1 MGVETVVKKIVAVIV
16 SYNPDTVHLEKMIKE
31 IESQSVD
38 VIVVNNGEK
47 LDYFSEVTPLVI
59 EIGKNVGI
67 AEAQNMAFA
76 KAEQDK
82 YTFVTIFD
90 QDSKIPKN
98 FFKNMY
104 NSLDSSEISM
114 VVPRIKDLNT
124 NCYIE
129 ARTYNRKNK
138 VEIYEPKNLEEE
150 NNKNTRKVAIPIA
163 SGAMIRI
170 SAWSAA
176 GGMTSKLFI
185 DAVDTD
191 FDLRLLISG
200 YDIIQNN
207 EVLLEHPIGNR
218 KPIKF
223 LGKIIF
229 WNTNHSPLR
238 RFTIARNSIWLYKS
252 NKKYVKG
259 LLSIVLRTIITH
271 SIYIFFENK
280 DFLKKSLLF
289 NKGLFIGL
297 FSKSPIV
304 IGKQKNE

>member
-104 NSLDSSEISM
+104 NSLDSSEIGM

-238 RFTIARNSIWLYKS
+238 RFTRNSIWLYKS

>member
-1 MGVETVVKKIVAVIV
+1 M
-16 SYNPDTVHLEKMIKE
+16 
-31 IESQSVD
+31 
-38 VIVVNNGEK
+38 
-47 LDYFSEVTPLVI
+47 
-59 EIGKNVGI
+59 
-67 AEAQNMAFA
+67 
-76 KAEQDK
+76 
-82 YTFVTIFD
+82 
-90 QDSKIPKN
+90 
-98 FFKNMY
+98 
-104 NSLDSSEISM
+104 
-114 VVPRIKDLNT
+114 
-124 NCYIE
+124 
-129 ARTYNRKNK
+129 
-138 VEIYEPKNLEEE
+138 
-150 NNKNTRKVAIPIA
+150 
-163 SGAMIRI
+163 
-170 SAWSAA
+170 
-176 GGMTSKLFI
+176 
-185 DAVDTD
+185 
-191 FDLRLLISG
+191 ISG